1 MVHSCIFMWALKT
14 YISPP
19 LRHPN
24 SRNVRVQRRLPFSRA
39 NKSRDRNSRNGEKPK
54 SFRHSHFDSM
64 LKWWFHAWRFGLVS
78 GSQGNSRAPKS
89 PIHICVYIYIY
100 THTYIYIY
108 KHIQCIYMYI
118 FIVILRSLFR
128 YTRRP
133 ALMGK
138 WLFFQLLNL
147 FATSEVNAV
156 WQMWCQWCL
165 HHKIV
170 PKSGCIL
177 VWWKARKHKLQ
188 RCFRFC
194 WY

>member
-89 PIHICVYIYIY
+89 PIHICFFFFDCG
-100 THTYIYIY
+100 HTRR
-108 KHIQCIYMYI
+108 
-118 FIVILRSLFR
+118 VILQLINGLPCPSYPLQSRKGL
-128 YTRRP
+128 YNQHGMVPPVP
-133 ALMGK
+133 ALPMRRIVRLRGQNCGSPSQSSPV
-138 WLFFQLLNL
+138 LHQ
-147 FATSEVNAV
+147 
-156 WQMWCQWCL
+156 QMPSKDDLDTLWAL
-165 HHKIV
+165 
-170 PKSGCIL
+170 P
-177 VWWKARKHKLQ
+177 
-188 RCFRFC
+188 
-194 WY
+194 

>member
-1 MVHSCIFMWALKT
+1 MKYGEVRTMVHSCIFMWALKT

-100 THTYIYIY
+100 THIYIYIY
-108 KHIQCIYMYI
+108 KHIQCIYVHI
-118 FIVILRSLFR
+118 HSNHQKFV
-128 YTRRP
+128 
-133 ALMGK
+133 
-138 WLFFQLLNL
+138 
-147 FATSEVNAV
+147 
-156 WQMWCQWCL
+156 
-165 HHKIV
+165 
-170 PKSGCIL
+170 
-177 VWWKARKHKLQ
+177 
-188 RCFRFC
+188 
-194 WY
+194 